1 MDQKQLRPYLFTIFG
16 VLGVIILGIFVRQ
29 CSKKSDVELSHDR
42 IKYVEVTPV
51 KNGQLLRKINAI
63 GKLAANQSVIL
74 KTEMPGRVA
83 KIHFKDG
90 QMVKY
95 GDPLIEFDS
104 QQLRLEAEQ
113 ARAKAEQYSQLYQ
126 RSSEL
131 FQKKLISSSEFEK
144 AKAEYEQ
151 TRAQAAEKD
160 LLVRKSIIRAPF
172 EGVLGIREKDI
183 SPGAYLNQNHEI
195 ISVVDMDP
203 MLVDFNV
210 SGAYTSSLKQGQE
223 IQISVEGT
231 SMDGLSAKI
240 DAVDARV
247 DEAGN
252 TLRVRGS
259 VPNTNGALKPGMFA
273 KVVVIIGEVADA
285 IQVPEGAVERNGN
298 QSYVYRVTK
307 IQANVGYA
315 ALTPVVIGTRQNG
328 MVEIMKG
335 LEPKD
340 VVVTGGHTG
349 LHDGQEVRIQK
360 TVAAEDVAPKSAP
373 VAENVASEASGE

>member
-1 MDQKQLRPYLFTIFG
+1 MDQKQLRPYLYTIAG
-16 VLGVIILGIFVRQ
+16 VLGVILLGISIRQ
-29 CSKKSDVELSHDR
+29 CSKKSDIESFDR

-51 KNGQLLRKINAI
+51 KNGQLLRKVNAL
-63 GKLAANQSVIL
+63 GKLTANQSVII

-90 QMVKY
+90 QEVKQ

-126 RSSEL
+126 RSNEL

-160 LLVRKSIIRAPF
+160 LLVRKSIIRTPF

-195 ISVVDMDP
+195 VSLVDIDP
-203 MLVDFNV
+203 ILVDFNV
-210 SGAYTSSLKQGQE
+210 SGAYTGTLKAGQE
-223 IQISVEGT
+223 ILISVDGT
-231 SMDGLSAKI
+231 SIEGLSAKI
-240 DAVDARV
+240 DAVDARI

-259 VPNTNGALKPGMFA
+259 APNQNGALKPGMFA
-273 KVVVIIGEVADA
+273 KVLVVIGEVANA
-285 IQVPEGAVERNGN
+285 VQVPESAVERTGN

-307 IQANVGYA
+307 IQGNVGYA

-360 TVAAEDVAPKSAP
+360 TVAAEEVAVQKPDSD
-373 VAENVASEASGE
+373 EIASEVPSQE

>member
-1 MDQKQLRPYLFTIFG
+1 MNQKQLRPYLYTIVG
-16 VLGVIILGIFVRQ
+16 ILVVIILGVFLRQ
-29 CSKKSDVELSHDR
+29 FNKKSEVESFDR
-42 IKYVEVTPV
+42 IKYVEVTHV
-51 KNGQLLRKINAI
+51 KSGQLLRKINAL
-63 GKLAANQSVIL
+63 GKLAANQSVIV

-90 QMVKY
+90 QVVKQ

-113 ARAKAEQYSQLYQ
+113 ARAKAEQYSQLFQ

-131 FQKKLISSSEFEK
+131 FQKKLISRSEFEK
-144 AKAEYEQ
+144 AKAEHEQ
-151 TRAQAAEKD
+151 TRAQSAEKD
-160 LLVRKSIIRAPF
+160 LLVQKSIIRAPF

-183 SPGAYLNQNHEI
+183 SPGAYLNQNYEI
-195 ISVVDMDP
+195 VSLVDIDP

-210 SGAYTSSLKQGQE
+210 SGTYTASLKEGQE
-223 IQISVEGT
+223 IQISVDGT
-231 SMDGLSAKI
+231 SLEGLSAKI
-240 DAVDARV
+240 DAVDAKV

-259 VPNTNGALKPGMFA
+259 VPNKNGALKPGMFA
-273 KVVVIIGEVADA
+273 KVLVVIGEVSNA

-307 IQANVGYA
+307 IQSNVGYA
-315 ALTPVVIGTRQNG
+315 ALTPVVIGTRQSG

-335 LEPKD
+335 LDAKD

-360 TVAAEDVAPKSAP
+360 TVAAEDVAPKPETAD
-373 VAENVASEASGE
+373 VASEVPSEE

>member
-1 MDQKQLRPYLFTIFG
+1 MDQKQLRPYLYTIAG
-16 VLGVIILGIFVRQ
+16 VLGVILLGVFIRQ
-29 CSKKSDVELSHDR
+29 CSKKSEIESFDR
-42 IKYVEVTPV
+42 VKYVEVTPV
-51 KNGQLLRKINAI
+51 KNGQLLRKVNAL
-63 GKLAANQSVIL
+63 GKLAANQSVIV
-74 KTEMPGRVA
+74 KTEMPGRVS

-90 QMVKY
+90 QSVNQ

-126 RSSEL
+126 RSNEL

-195 ISVVDMDP
+195 VSLVDIDP
-203 MLVDFNV
+203 ILVDFNV
-210 SGAYTSSLKQGQE
+210 SGAYTGTLKAGQE
-223 IQISVEGT
+223 ILLSVDGT
-231 SMDGLSAKI
+231 SIEGLSAKI

-259 VPNTNGALKPGMFA
+259 VANQNSALKPGMFA
-273 KVVVIIGEVADA
+273 RVLVVIGEVANA
-285 IQVPEGAVERNGN
+285 IQVPESAVERTGN

-307 IQANVGYA
+307 IQGNVGYA
-315 ALTPVVIGTRQNG
+315 ALSPVVIGTRQNG

-340 VVVTGGHTG
+340 VVVTGGQTG

-360 TVAAEDVAPKSAP
+360 TVAAEEAVASKSVSDA
-373 VAENVASEASGE
+373 VASEVPSED

>member
-1 MDQKQLRPYLFTIFG
+1 MDQKQLRPYLYTIVG
-16 VLGVIILGIFVRQ
+16 VLGVIIIGVFMRQ
-29 CSKKSDVELSHDR
+29 CSKKSDVESHDR

-51 KNGQLLRKINAI
+51 KSGQLLRKINAL
-63 GKLAANQSVIL
+63 GKLAANQSVIV
-74 KTEMPGRVA
+74 KTEMPGRVS

-90 QMVKY
+90 QEVKQ

-104 QQLRLEAEQ
+104 EQLRLEAEQ
-113 ARAKAEQYSQLYQ
+113 ARSKAAQYSLLFQ

-151 TRAQAAEKD
+151 TRAQSAEKD

-183 SPGAYLNQNHEI
+183 SPGAYVNQNHEI
-195 ISVVDMDP
+195 VSLVDIDP

-210 SGAYTSSLKQGQE
+210 SGAYTASLKEGQE
-223 IQISVEGT
+223 IQISVDGT
-231 SMDGLSAKI
+231 ALDGLSAKI

-259 VPNTNGALKPGMFA
+259 VPNKNGALKPGMFA
-273 KVVVIIGEVADA
+273 KVLVVIGEVSNA

-307 IQANVGYA
+307 IQSNVGYA

-335 LEPKD
+335 LEAKD

-360 TVAAEDVAPKSAP
+360 TVAAEDVAPKSK
-373 VAENVASEASGE
+373 AEDVASEVPSQE

>member
-1 MDQKQLRPYLFTIFG
+1 MDQKQLRPYLFTIVG
-16 VLGVIILGIFVRQ
+16 ILGVIMLGILVRQ

-210 SGAYTSSLKQGQE
+210 SGAYTASLKQGQE

-231 SMDGLSAKI
+231 SMDGLSARI

-360 TVAAEDVAPKSAP
+360 TVAAEEVAAKSAP
-373 VAENVASEASGE
+373 VAEDVASKAPGE

>member
-1 MDQKQLRPYLFTIFG
+1 MDQKQLKPYLYTIVG

-29 CSKKSDVELSHDR
+29 CSKKSDIEPYDR

-51 KNGQLLRKINAI
+51 KSGQLLRKINAI
-63 GKLAANQSVIL
+63 GKLVANQSVIV

-90 QMVKY
+90 QNVNQ

-113 ARAKAEQYSQLYQ
+113 ARAKAEQYSQLFQ

-131 FQKKLISSSEFEK
+131 FQKKLISSSEYEK

-151 TRAQAAEKD
+151 TRAQSAEKD

-195 ISVVDMDP
+195 VSLVDMDP
-203 MLVDFNV
+203 ILADFSV
-210 SGAYTSSLKQGQE
+210 SGAYTASLKSGQE
-223 IQISVEGT
+223 IKISVDGT
-231 SMDGLSAKI
+231 SVDGLSAKI
-240 DAVDARV
+240 DAVDARI

-259 VPNTNGALKPGMFA
+259 VPNKKGALKPGMFA
-273 KVVVIIGEVADA
+273 KVLVVIGEVSDA

-298 QSYVYRVTK
+298 QSYVYRITK
-307 IQANVGYA
+307 IQGNVGYA

-335 LEPKD
+335 LESKD

-360 TVAAEDVAPKSAP
+360 TVAAEEAAAKAGPI
-373 VAENVASEASGE
+373 AEEVASEVPAE

>member
-1 MDQKQLRPYLFTIFG
+1 MDQKQLRPYFYIIAG
-16 VLGVIILGIFVRQ
+16 VLGVILLGVFIRQ
-29 CSKKSDVELSHDR
+29 CSKKSEIESFDR
-42 IKYVEVTPV
+42 VKYVEVTPV
-51 KNGQLLRKINAI
+51 KNGQLLRKVNAL
-63 GKLAANQSVIL
+63 GKLAANQSVIV
-74 KTEMPGRVA
+74 KTEMPGRVS

-90 QMVKY
+90 QSVNQ

-126 RSSEL
+126 RSNEL

-195 ISVVDMDP
+195 VSLVDIDP
-203 MLVDFNV
+203 ILVDFNV
-210 SGAYTSSLKQGQE
+210 SGAYTGTLKAGQE
-223 IQISVEGT
+223 ILLSVDGT
-231 SMDGLSAKI
+231 SIEGLAAKI

-252 TLRVRGS
+252 TLRVRGA
-259 VPNTNGALKPGMFA
+259 VANQNGSLKPGMFA
-273 KVVVIIGEVADA
+273 RVLVVIGEVPNA
-285 IQVPEGAVERNGN
+285 IQVPESAVERTGN

-307 IQANVGYA
+307 IQGNVGYA
-315 ALTPVVIGTRQNG
+315 ALSPVVIGTRQNG

-335 LEPKD
+335 LDPKD
-340 VVVTGGHTG
+340 VVVTGGQTG

-360 TVAAEDVAPKSAP
+360 TVAAEEAVASKSISDA
-373 VAENVASEASGE
+373 VASEVPSED

>member
-1 MDQKQLRPYLFTIFG
+1 VTG
-16 VLGVIILGIFVRQ
+16 VQTCALPI
-29 CSKKSDVELSHDR
+29 SKKSEIESFDR

-51 KNGQLLRKINAI
+51 KNGQLLRKVNAL
-63 GKLAANQSVIL
+63 GKLAANQSVIV
-74 KTEMPGRVA
+74 KTEMAGRVS

-90 QMVKY
+90 QAVNQ

-126 RSSEL
+126 RSTEL

-144 AKAEYEQ
+144 AKAEFEQ

-183 SPGAYLNQNHEI
+183 SPGAYLTQNHEI
-195 ISVVDMDP
+195 VSLVDIDP
-203 MLVDFNV
+203 ILVDFNV
-210 SGAYTSSLKQGQE
+210 SGAYTGTLKAGQE
-223 IQISVEGT
+223 ILISVDGT
-231 SMDGLSAKI
+231 AIDGVAAKI
-240 DAVDARV
+240 DAVDAKV

-252 TLRVRGS
+252 TLRIRGS
-259 VPNTNGALKPGMFA
+259 VSNQNGALKPGMFA
-273 KVVVIIGEVADA
+273 KVLVVIGEVANA
-285 IQVPEGAVERNGN
+285 IQVPESAVERTGN

-307 IQANVGYA
+307 IQGNVGYA

-335 LEPKD
+335 LESKD
-340 VVVTGGHTG
+340 VVVTGGQTG

-360 TVAAEDVAPKSAP
+360 TVAAEEVAATKSASD
-373 VAENVASEASGE
+373 EVASEELSQE

>member
-1 MDQKQLRPYLFTIFG
+1 MNQKQLRPYLYTILG
-16 VLGVIILGIFVRQ
+16 VLVVIVAGVFLRQ
-29 CSKKSDVELSHDR
+29 FNKKSEVESFDR

-51 KNGQLLRKINAI
+51 KSGQLLRKINAL
-63 GKLAANQSVIL
+63 GKLAANQSVVV

-90 QMVKY
+90 QAVKQ

-144 AKAEYEQ
+144 AKAEHEQ

-172 EGVLGIREKDI
+172 EGVLGIREKD
-183 SPGAYLNQNHEI
+183 EI
-195 ISVVDMDP
+195 VSLVDIDP

-210 SGAYTSSLKQGQE
+210 SGAYTASLKEGQE
-223 IQISVEGT
+223 ILISVDGT
-231 SMDGLSAKI
+231 ALESLSAKI
-240 DAVDARV
+240 EAVDARV

-259 VPNTNGALKPGMFA
+259 VPNKNGALKPGMFA
-273 KVVVIIGEVADA
+273 KVLVVIGEVSNA

-307 IQANVGYA
+307 IQSNVGYA
-315 ALTPVVIGTRQNG
+315 ALTPVVIGTRQSG

-335 LEPKD
+335 LEAKD

-360 TVAAEDVAPKSAP
+360 TVAAEDVAPKPEAVEDVS
-373 VAENVASEASGE
+373 SEVPTQE

>member
-1 MDQKQLRPYLFTIFG
+1 MDQKQLRPYLYTIVG
-16 VLGVIILGIFVRQ
+16 VLGVIVLGISVRQ
-29 CSKKSDVELSHDR
+29 CSKKSEVESYDR

-51 KNGQLLRKINAI
+51 KSGQLLRKINAI
-63 GKLAANQSVIL
+63 GKLAANQSVVL

-90 QMVKY
+90 QMVKQ

-113 ARAKAEQYSQLYQ
+113 ARAKAEQYSQLFQ

-195 ISVVDMDP
+195 ISLVDIDP

-223 IQISVEGT
+223 ILISVEGT
-231 SMDGLSAKI
+231 ALDGMSAKI
-240 DAVDARV
+240 DAVDAKV

-259 VPNTNGALKPGMFA
+259 IPNLSGALKPGMFA
-273 KVVVIIGEVADA
+273 KVLVVIGEVANA
-285 IQVPEGAVERNGN
+285 IQVPEGGVERNGN

-307 IQANVGYA
+307 IQGNVGYA

-340 VVVTGGHTG
+340 VIVTGGHTG

-360 TVAAEDVAPKSAP
+360 TVVAEEVAEKLAP
-373 VAENVASEASGE
+373 VAESMMASEAPTE

>member
-1 MDQKQLRPYLFTIFG
+1 MNQKQLRPYLYTISG
-16 VLGVIILGIFVRQ
+16 VLGVIVLGVFLRQ
-29 CSKKSDVELSHDR
+29 CNKKSEVESFDR

-51 KNGQLLRKINAI
+51 KSGQLLRKINAI
-63 GKLAANQSVIL
+63 GKLAANQSVVV

-90 QMVKY
+90 QAVKQ

-104 QQLRLEAEQ
+104 EQLRLEAEQ
-113 ARAKAEQYSQLYQ
+113 ARAKASQYSQLYQ

-183 SPGAYLNQNHEI
+183 SPGAYVNQNHEI
-195 ISVVDMDP
+195 VSLVDIDP

-210 SGAYTSSLKQGQE
+210 SGAYTASLKEGQE
-223 IQISVEGT
+223 IQISVDGT
-231 SMDGLSAKI
+231 SLDGLSAQI

-259 VPNTNGALKPGMFA
+259 VPNKSGALKPGMFA
-273 KVVVIIGEVADA
+273 KVLVVIGEVSNA

-307 IQANVGYA
+307 IQSNVGYA

-335 LEPKD
+335 LEAKD
-340 VVVTGGHTG
+340 VVVTGGLTG

-360 TVAAEDVAPKSAP
+360 TVAAEDVAPKPA
-373 VAENVASEASGE
+373 AENVASEVPSQE

>member
-1 MDQKQLRPYLFTIFG
+1 MDQKQLRPYIYTIAG
-16 VLGVIILGIFVRQ
+16 VLAVILMGVFIRQ
-29 CSKKSDVELSHDR
+29 CSKKSEIESFDR
-42 IKYVEVTPV
+42 VKYVEVTPV
-51 KNGQLLRKINAI
+51 KSGQLLRKVNAL
-63 GKLAANQSVIL
+63 GKLAANQSVIV
-74 KTEMPGRVA
+74 KTEMPGRVS
-83 KIHFKDG
+83 KIYFKDG
-90 QMVKY
+90 QTVKQ

-126 RSSEL
+126 RSNEL
-131 FQKKLISSSEFEK
+131 FQKKLISSSEYEK

-160 LLVRKSIIRAPF
+160 LLVRKSIISAPF

-195 ISVVDMDP
+195 ISLVDIDP
-203 MLVDFNV
+203 ILVDFNV
-210 SGAYTSSLKQGQE
+210 SGSYTGTLKAGQE
-223 IQISVEGT
+223 IMISVDGT
-231 SMDGLSAKI
+231 SIEGVSAKI

-259 VPNTNGALKPGMFA
+259 VANQNGTLKPGMFA
-273 KVVVIIGEVADA
+273 KVLVVIGEVANA
-285 IQVPEGAVERNGN
+285 IQVPESAVERTGN
-298 QSYVYRVTK
+298 QSYVYRVAK
-307 IQANVGYA
+307 IQGNVGYA

-335 LEPKD
+335 LEAKD
-340 VVVTGGHTG
+340 VVVTGGQTG

-360 TVAAEDVAPKSAP
+360 MVAAEEAVANKSTSD
-373 VAENVASEASGE
+373 ESTSEVPSEE